1 MIEKLSIIIPVF
13 NEAQTIEQVLEKV
26 KSVKLI
32 HNISKQVIIIDDHS
46 KDNSL
51 EVIRICQQK
60 QRPDF

>member
-32 HNISKQVIIIDDHS
+32 HNISKQVIIIDDHFRGYQ
-46 KDNSL
+46 K
-51 EVIRICQQK
+51 ICQQK